1 VGENRVPGVIG
12 VFEVTGSPRLVGDTT
27 GSGDQFLNLFPIQVP
42 WRSIVTSI
50 DKPLLLAPLVPK
62 LAVFQNKT
70 NYGSVLQTTLKR
82 LSQQDYKVIES
93 ALEAH
98 ARDSSQAPA

>member
-1 VGENRVPGVIG
+1 
-12 VFEVTGSPRLVGDTT
+12 
-27 GSGDQFLNLFPIQVP
+27 
-42 WRSIVTSI
+42 
-50 DKPLLLAPLVPK
+50 VPK